1 MHKMRGV
8 LWESILGVFNIFIRD
23 LDCGIECSL
32 SKFVDNTKLSGA
44 AGTIKGRDAIQR
56 DLDKLEK
63 WSHVNLMWFNM
74 SKYKVQYL
82 SQGSPRYKYRL
93 EEEQQRSRE
102 GRGGSGR

>member
-1 MHKMRGV
+1 MTDDGM
-8 LWESILGVFNIFIRD
+8 
-23 LDCGIECSL
+23 ECTL
-32 SKFVDNTKLSGA
+32 SKFADDTKLRGA
-44 AGTIKGRDAIQR
+44 VDTLEGREDIQR